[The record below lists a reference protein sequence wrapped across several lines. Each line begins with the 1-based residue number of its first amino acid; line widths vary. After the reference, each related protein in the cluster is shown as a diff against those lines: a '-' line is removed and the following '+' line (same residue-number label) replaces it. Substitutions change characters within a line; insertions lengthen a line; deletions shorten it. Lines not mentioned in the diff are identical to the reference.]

1 MGAQVPSGSARERV
15 LPFRV
20 LFAAVVA
27 VALSA
32 GTLAPAH
39 GAANEIPPDVR
50 AAFSDDALEALQKSD
65 ESSVTVDQG
74 DAPDFSTATS
84 FGVPRQVSLWST
96 DLILGKPSDQPTTA
110 LNECI
115 APILGPAGE
124 PLGTYRVWR
133 PSSDSRAELAGYNND
148 IELATALLKL
158 DKETILV
165 SDPTIE
171 AWYSMRD
178 GSVTAVNQSAAR
190 EVPYP
195 TAIDEVAGLIA
206 ERYGAA
212 ISDSEEVG
220 EGAAGGM
227 TVVDRRPWYY
237 GMDPWILGAG
247 AILLLVA
254 ALGGIWWARSRRR
267 IDDPAPLP

>member
-110 LNECI
+110 LNEWNL
-115 APILGPAGE
+115 P
-124 PLGTYRVWR
+124 RVEAVVR
-133 PSSDSRAELAGYNND
+133 QQGRARRLQQRHRVGYGVAEARQRDDS
-148 IELATALLKL
+148 
-158 DKETILV
+158 
-165 SDPTIE
+165 
-171 AWYSMRD
+171 
-178 GSVTAVNQSAAR
+178 
-190 EVPYP
+190 
-195 TAIDEVAGLIA
+195 GL
-206 ERYGAA
+206 
-212 ISDSEEVG
+212 
-220 EGAAGGM
+220 
-227 TVVDRRPWYY
+227 
-237 GMDPWILGAG
+237 
-247 AILLLVA
+247 
-254 ALGGIWWARSRRR
+254 
-267 IDDPAPLP
+267 